1 LRFGP
6 ENSVVRQFAF
16 FSTIKIIVSE
26 PLLWDKQLFNP
37 TGDLKLIL
45 FGRHENACPSGKR
58 V

>member
-26 PLLWDKQLFNP
+26 PLLWDKQL
-37 TGDLKLIL
+37 LIL
-45 FGRHENACPSGKR
+45 LSNAAIQLF
-58 V
+58 